1 MVYVPSNPNVWQV
14 IHPGGR
20 SGQLSLA
27 LKRLKEL
34 ASLGVGHGSISVG
47 SYGHIMGIWST
58 SHEFWAPKKVAKRKG
73 NGTPAISENPGWQ
86 FFSKFWPDGN
96 LRGPPSQFHPPPVK
110 IPRGKLWTWVEGTTQ
125 TIVWNRLGTTLLLM
139 VQRSQTT
146 WDVSNPVNNGIF
158 TANLNWCSTGFLPST
173 EKTTSPLTRLG
184 SEDELVFFFG
194 KKLDLKCLAFF
205 SCFFSSYISGLRG
218 SGFF

>member
-1 MVYVPSNPNVWQV
+1 MTNRNGAASNYFTPVTHLFSAIYRGSIFSPLMTIDRKTPMLSVPSNPNFWQV

-34 ASLGVGHGSISVG
+34 ASLGVGHGSISGG

-73 NGTPAISENPGWQ
+73 NGTPAIPKNPGWP

-96 LRGPPSQFHPPPVK
+96 LRGPKPTLPIPPSPSKNPPAKTVNLGRGDNPNYSLEPTWHHP
-110 IPRGKLWTWVEGTTQ
+110 
-125 TIVWNRLGTTLLLM
+125 
-139 VQRSQTT
+139 
-146 WDVSNPVNNGIF
+146 
-158 TANLNWCSTGFLPST
+158 AC
-173 EKTTSPLTRLG
+173 
-184 SEDELVFFFG
+184 
-194 KKLDLKCLAFF
+194 
-205 SCFFSSYISGLRG
+205 
-218 SGFF
+218 